1 MSARPAATILAPI
14 ERAKQLKIEGYAGRA
29 FPTIYWDLFG
39 EKGHPVRTTV
49 TEIGPVLMARLLQ
62 LNDTQEGVLNIVFK
76 VADEQGLLLLD
87 FKDLQTVLQWT
98 AENAGSLTT
107 KYGNVSKQSIGT
119 IQRAL
124 LTLQQQGGE
133 RFFGEP
139 ALDLKDMIGL
149 DAAGMGAIN
158 ILAADRLMQS
168 PRLYATFLLWLL
180 SELFEVM
187 PEIGDPERPKFVFFF
202 DEAHLLFNDAPKA
215 LLGKIEQVVRLIRSK
230 GVGVYFITQ
239 NPLDIPESVLGQ
251 LGNRVQHALR
261 AFTPRDQKAVKTA
274 AETFRPNKK
283 FNAQTAITELGV
295 GEALVSFLD
304 AKGVPEPVE
313 RCFIAP
319 PRGRIGPATEAER
332 AAAIKASP
340 LAAKYERTVDRELAY
355 EVLTGRAT
363 SGQVAHEA
371 PPPTAGPSRRG
382 QYDAPPPADAPSVI
396 RAVGPFAHPADGTR
410 ARAAS
415 QEAAPARG
423 RATTARATGAQATDA
438 DRAQG
443 AGGTAQRFDRHDHR
457 QDRDPHGDQRAGA
470 RGHQGRHEERRL
482 DPARRAGLDPE
493 VASGLDHEGAF
504 HVLVAVAAEDVAQEA
519 EAAGLVGHQRHARL
533 LARHDVGAHA
543 EVRHLEAVD
552 AVLRGQH
559 QHQRL
564 AALGRDLVRMELEL
578 LGADADLGRLVRRQ
592 TRGGPQRAAGEQRDQ
607 CPAVHGSALGDRQ
620 LDQGHLV
627 GHRDVARAQAL
638 ARRRRVIGER
648 RALGLRARA
657 RAGRRSG
664 SWRRDGRCGP
674 SCGDAPGGC
683 GRRTPRRS

>member
-1 MSARPAATILAPI
+1 MSNDTAIFVGASDADQFLLLKYANRHGLIAGATGTGKTVTLQTIAEGFSAYGVPVFMADVKGDLSGVGQAGGDNPRAI
-14 ERAKQLKIEGYAGRA
+14 ERARQLKIEGYAGRA

-158 ILAADRLMQS
+158 VLAADRLMQS

-187 PEIGDPERPKFVFFF
+187 PEIGDPEKPRFVFFF
-202 DEAHLLFNDAPKA
+202 DEAHLLFDDAPKA

-283 FNAQTAITELGV
+283 FDAQTAITELGV

-340 LAAKYERTVDRELAY
+340 LAAKYERTVDRESAY

-363 SGQVAHEA
+363 AGQVAHDA

-382 QYDAPPPADAPSVI
+382 QYDAPPPADAPSPS
-396 RAVGPFAHPADGTR
+396 GPWGRTRVPQMEPAP
-410 ARAAS
+410 AS
-415 QEAAPARG
+415 PTKKPRLREAEPPAPTTPKPPTPPVPKAPARRRSDSIG
-423 RATTARATGAQATDA
+423 TTIAKTATRTVTN
-438 DRAQG
+438 
-443 AGGTAQRFDRHDHR
+443 
-457 QDRDPHGDQRAGA
+457 
-470 RGHQGRHEERRL
+470 
-482 DPARRAGLDPE
+482 
-493 VASGLDHEGAF
+493 
-504 HVLVAVAAEDVAQEA
+504 VLVREATKAVMKN
-519 EAAGLVGHQRHARL
+519 GGSI
-533 LARHDVGAHA
+533 
-543 EVRHLEAVD
+543 
-552 AVLRGQH
+552 LRGV
-559 QHQRL
+559 
-564 AALGRDLVRMELEL
+564 LGSILK
-578 LGADADLGRLVRRQ
+578 
-592 TRGGPQRAAGEQRDQ
+592 
-607 CPAVHGSALGDRQ
+607 
-620 LDQGHLV
+620 
-627 GHRDVARAQAL
+627 
-638 ARRRRVIGER
+638 
-648 RALGLRARA
+648 
-657 RAGRRSG
+657 
-664 SWRRDGRCGP
+664 
-674 SCGDAPGGC
+674 
-683 GRRTPRRS
+683 